1 MTPSEAELK
10 KYVLDYLEQN
20 RMMTLATCKDD
31 VPWAAS
37 VMFAYDDRLNLY
49 FISKPDTRKTQ
60 NLLGNPK
67 VSATINQIQ
76 KTPGKVVG
84 VQLEGSAEIL
94 DKTKNKQELEIFE
107 NRFNWA
113 EKYLHDHELFKVSP
127 KKIHY
132 LDDERF
138 GPGGRE
144 ELIL

>member
-1 MTPSEAELK
+1 MTSSEAELK

-37 VMFAYDDRLNLY
+37 VMFAYDGRLNLY

-60 NLLGNPK
+60 NLLDNPK

-76 KTPGKVVG
+76 KTPGKVIG
-84 VQLEGSAEIL
+84 VQLEGSAEML
-94 DKTKNKQELEIFE
+94 GKTKNKQELEIFK

-113 EKYLHDHELFKVSP
+113 EKYLHDHELFKIAP
-127 KKIHY
+127 KKIYY

>member
-1 MTPSEAELK
+1 MTSSEAELK
-10 KYVLDYLEQN
+10 KFVLDYLEQN

-37 VMFAYDDRLNLY
+37 VMFAYDDCLNLY
-49 FISKPDTRKTQ
+49 FISKPGTRKTQ
-60 NLLGNPK
+60 NLLDNPK
-67 VSATINQIQ
+67 ASAAINQIQ
-76 KTPGKVVG
+76 KTPGKVIG
-84 VQLEGSAEIL
+84 VQLEGSAEML
-94 DKTKNKQELEIFE
+94 DKTKNKQELEIFK

-113 EKYLHDHELFKVSP
+113 EKYLSDHELFQITP
-127 KKIHY
+127 KKIYY

>member
-1 MTPSEAELK
+1 MA
-10 KYVLDYLEQN
+10 
-20 RMMTLATCKDD
+20 LATCKDD

-49 FISKPDTRKTQ
+49 FISKPGTRKTQ
-60 NLLGNPK
+60 NLLDNPK
-67 VSATINQIQ
+67 ASAAINQIQ
-76 KTPGKVVG
+76 KTPGKVIG
-84 VQLEGSAEIL
+84 VQLEGSAEML
-94 DKTKNKQELEIFE
+94 DKTKNKQELEIFK

-113 EKYLHDHELFKVSP
+113 EKYLSDHELFQITP
-127 KKIHY
+127 KKIYY